1 MTNECRNINK
11 TADIEDV
18 LSVLLRAE
26 EKSWQKQMLMQCI
39 AVLKTIL
46 SSGRDFADVKTKKK
60 YMLRV
65 SGAGRFGVGVSYQH

>member
-11 TADIEDV
+11 TADIEAV

-46 SSGRDFADVKTKKK
+46 SLGRDFADV
-60 YMLRV
+60 
-65 SGAGRFGVGVSYQH
+65 